1 SLIPQTQV
9 PEGGAKVTGPAPQHP
24 LPPRTRGNSVA
35 VASYPVFAAT
45 WGKGKAE
52 RTNRGAAVA
61 SSPPFLSRFPLPPPS
76 GGKLFC
82 LGSIHAR
89 RRGQCA
95 CPAGLSGYRLR
106 GAALRSSWLICMS
119 PPRAAAAAVVVVVVP
134 APRAVASGNMAARR
148 IAQETFDAVL
158 QDKANRYHLDPSGEA
173 VGEALQFKAQ
183 DMYDDIHSDSRYSV
197 GGSIA
202 HPRDTGREGLRGDI
216 FPGPS
221 FRSNNPS
228 LSDDN
233 YFRKECGRYLE
244 FSHPDSRDQVFGH
257 RKLGHFR
264 SQDWKFALRGS
275 WEQDFGHPV
284 SQESSW
290 SQEYN
295 FGPSALLG
303 AVGSSRLI
311 EKECLE
317 KESRDYDVDR
327 PGEADSVLR
336 GSGQVQGRGRGLNIA
351 DQESALLGKGETQGP
366 LTSKAGVA
374 KLVALRSVSMK
385 KVPTVN
391 RITPKTQ
398 GTNQTQKTT
407 SSPDVTLGTSPGT
420 EDIQFPTQIP
430 LGLNLKDIRLPR
442 RKMSFDLDKSDV
454 FSRFGIEIIKW
465 AGFHAIKD
473 DVKFSQL
480 FQTLFELETETCAK
494 MLASFKCSLKPEHRD
509 FCFFTIKFLKHSALK
524 TPRVDNEF
532 LNMLLDKGA
541 VKTKNCFFE
550 IIKPF
555 DKYIMRLQDRL
566 LKSVTPLLMA
576 CNAYELSVK
585 MKTLSNPLD
594 LAVALETTNSLCR
607 KSLALLGQTFSLAS
621 SFRQEKI
628 LEAVGLQDIAPSPAA
643 FPNFEDS
650 TLFGRE
656 YIDHLKAWLVSSGCP
671 LQVKKAEAEPTQDEK
686 TVPPTK
692 PETQAKAR
700 RTPGDAIPQ
709 RADHKVADTIDQ
721 LITRVVGGSLSP
733 KERALLKED
742 PAYWFLSDDSSLEYK
757 YYKLKLAEVQRMS
770 QTLPGADQKPTSAEC
785 AVRAMLYARAIQSL
799 KKRLLPGRRRGL
811 LCAHGLRGWKA
822 RRATAGTQAL
832 LSSGT
837 RLKHHGRQAPGS
849 SQGKLPQPDGNA
861 AAKDCP
867 PGPAGPSGDP
877 SPEASG
883 PSPKAADVDVTEGP
897 QTSPCPSADVDLKTM
912 ETAEKLAKFVA
923 QVGPEIEQ
931 FSIENST
938 DNPDLWFLHDQ
949 NSSAFKFYRK
959 KVYELCPSICFT
971 SPPLNLHAGEGA
983 DSQESPLEPMVG
995 GGEFEDEPPQH
1006 EVEPESPDMVP
1017 GDADGED
1024 EDEDEEEEEAPTPGG
1039 ASRRAG
1045 GAATSQGSAA
1055 SPPDDGI
1062 LSEAVDDGQAGA
1074 PAPSQASSGACF
1086 PRKRVS
1092 SKSLK
1097 LPRGCVSS
1105 RSPKKPKDFD
1115 FAQQKLTDKN
1125 LGFQML
1131 QKMGWKEGH
1140 GLGSCGEGIREPVSV
1155 GTASAGEGLGADGQE
1170 HKEDTFDVFRQR
1182 MMQMYRHK
1190 RANK

>member
-1 SLIPQTQV
+1 M
-9 PEGGAKVTGPAPQHP
+9 
-24 LPPRTRGNSVA
+24 
-35 VASYPVFAAT
+35 AT
-45 WGKGKAE
+45 
-52 RTNRGAAVA
+52 
-61 SSPPFLSRFPLPPPS
+61 
-76 GGKLFC
+76 
-82 LGSIHAR
+82 
-89 RRGQCA
+89 
-95 CPAGLSGYRLR
+95 
-106 GAALRSSWLICMS
+106 
-119 PPRAAAAAVVVVVVP
+119 
-134 APRAVASGNMAARR
+134 RR

-158 QDKANRYHLDPSGEA
+158 QEKAKRYHMDPSGEA

-183 DMYDDIHSDSRYSV
+183 DLLRTVPRARADMFDDIHSDSRYTL

-202 HPRDTGREGLRGDI
+202 HPRDTGREGLRSDV

-221 FRSNNPS
+221 FRSSNPS
-228 LSDDN
+228 VSEDS
-233 YFRKECGRYLE
+233 YFRKECGRDLE
-244 FSHPDSRDQVFGH
+244 FSHTDSRDQVFGH

-275 WEQDFGHPV
+275 WEQDFGHSV

-290 SQEYN
+290 SQEYS

-303 AVGSSRLI
+303 DFGSSRLI

-317 KESRDYDVDR
+317 KESRDYDVDH

-336 GSGQVQGRGRGLNIA
+336 GSSQVQGRGRGLNIV
-351 DQESALLGKGETQGP
+351 DQEGALLGKGETQGL
-366 LTSKAGVA
+366 LTPKAGVG
-374 KLVALRSVSMK
+374 KLVTLRSVSTK
-385 KVPTVN
+385 KVPTVS

-398 GTNQTQKTT
+398 GTNQIQKTT
-407 SSPDVTLGTSPGT
+407 PSSDVTLGTNPGT
-420 EDIQFPTQIP
+420 EDVQFPTQKIP

-442 RKMSFDLDKSDV
+442 RKMSFDLIDKSDV

-465 AGFHAIKD
+465 AGFHTIKD

-671 LQVKKAEAEPTQDEK
+671 LQVKKAEPEPARDEEK
-686 TVPPTK
+686 TVPPAK
-692 PETQAKAR
+692 PEIQAKA
-700 RTPGDAIPQ
+700 PSGLSDEVPQ
-709 RADHKVADTIDQ
+709 RADHKVVDIIDQ
-721 LITRVVGGSLSP
+721 LVSRVVGGSLSP

-757 YYKLKLAEVQRMS
+757 YYKLKLAEMQRMS
-770 QTLPGADQKPTSAEC
+770 QTMPGADQKPMAAEC
-785 AVRAMLYARAIQSL
+785 AVRAMLYARAVRSL

-811 LCAHGLRGWKA
+811 LRAQGLRGWKA
-822 RRATAGTQAL
+822 
-832 LSSGT
+832 
-837 RLKHHGRQAPGS
+837 PGS
-849 SQGKLPQPDGNA
+849 LQGKLPQPDGNA
-861 AAKDCP
+861 AAKDCLP
-867 PGPAGPSGDP
+867 DPAGPSPQDP

-883 PSPKAADVDVTEGP
+883 PSPKPAGVDVPEAP
-897 QTSPCPSADVDLKTM
+897 QSSSPCPSSDVDTKTM

-959 KVYELCPSICFT
+959 KVFELCPSICFT
-971 SPPLNLHAGEGA
+971 SSPLNLRASESA
-983 DSQESPLEPMVG
+983 DSQESPLEPMEG
-995 GGEFEDEPPQH
+995 EGEFEDEPPQH
-1006 EVEPESPDMVP
+1006 EAELESPEVIP
-1017 GDADGED
+1017 EED
-1024 EDEDEEEEEAPTPGG
+1024 EEDEEEEEDEEGDEEAPTPGG
-1039 ASRRAG
+1039 ASRLAG
-1045 GAATSQGSAA
+1045 ESTKSEGSEGS
-1055 SPPDDGI
+1055 SPADGL
-1062 LSEAVDDGQAGA
+1062 LSEVAEDGSVGT
-1074 PAPSQASSGACF
+1074 PALSQASSGACF

-1097 LPRGCVSS
+1097 VGMIPAPKRLCLIEEPKVHEPVRIAYDRPRGRPVSKK
-1105 RSPKKPKDFD
+1105 KKPKDLD

-1140 GLGSCGEGIREPVSV
+1140 GLGSCGKGIREPVSV
-1155 GTASAGEGLGADGQE
+1155 GTASEGEGLGADRQE

>member
-1 SLIPQTQV
+1 
-9 PEGGAKVTGPAPQHP
+9 
-24 LPPRTRGNSVA
+24 
-35 VASYPVFAAT
+35 
-45 WGKGKAE
+45 
-52 RTNRGAAVA
+52 
-61 SSPPFLSRFPLPPPS
+61 
-76 GGKLFC
+76 
-82 LGSIHAR
+82 
-89 RRGQCA
+89 
-95 CPAGLSGYRLR
+95 
-106 GAALRSSWLICMS
+106 
-119 PPRAAAAAVVVVVVP
+119 
-134 APRAVASGNMAARR
+134 MAARR

-158 QDKANRYHLDPSGEA
+158 QEKAKRYHMDPSGEA
-173 VGEALQFKAQ
+173 VGKPLQFKAQ
-183 DMYDDIHSDSRYSV
+183 DLIRTLPRVRADMYDDIHSDSIYTV
-197 GGSIA
+197 GGSVA
-202 HPRDTGREGLRGDI
+202 HSRDAGREGLRGDV
-216 FPGPS
+216 FPGPP
-221 FRSNNPS
+221 FRSGNPS
-228 LSDDN
+228 VSEDN
-233 YFRKECGRYLE
+233 YFRKECGRDLE
-244 FSHPDSRDQVFGH
+244 FSHPDSRDQIFGH
-257 RKLGHFR
+257 RKLGHFH
-264 SQDWKFALRGS
+264 SPDWKFTLRGS
-275 WEQDFGHPV
+275 WEQDFGHPI

-303 AVGSSRLI
+303 DFASSRLI

-317 KESRDYDVDR
+317 KESRGYDVDH
-327 PGEADSVLR
+327 PGEADSLLSR
-336 GSGQVQGRGRGLNIA
+336 GSSQVQGRGQGLNIV
-351 DQESALLGKGETQGP
+351 DQEGVLLGKGDSQGL
-366 LTSKAGVA
+366 LTPKAGA
-374 KLVALRSVSMK
+374 GKLVTLRNVSTK
-385 KVPTVN
+385 KIPAIN
-391 RITPKTQ
+391 RVTPKTQ
-398 GTNQTQKTT
+398 GTNQIQKATP
-407 SSPDVTLGTSPGT
+407 SSDMALGTNPGM
-420 EDIQFPTQIP
+420 EDIQFPTQKIP

-442 RKMSFDLDKSDV
+442 RKMSFDLVDKSDV

-465 AGFHAIKD
+465 AGFHTIKD

-594 LAVALETTNSLCR
+594 LAIALETTNSLCR

-671 LQVKKAEAEPTQDEK
+671 LQVKKAEPEPSRDEK
-686 TVPPTK
+686 IVPATK
-692 PETQAKAR
+692 PEIQTKALS
-700 RTPGDAIPQ
+700 GLSDAVPQ
-709 RADHKVADTIDQ
+709 RADHKVVDTIDQ
-721 LITRVVGGSLSP
+721 LVTRVVEGSLSP
-733 KERALLKED
+733 KERSLLKED

-757 YYKLKLAEVQRMS
+757 YYKLKLAEAQQIS
-770 QTLPGADQKPTSAEC
+770 QTSPGMGQKPMAADC
-785 AVRAMLYARAIQSL
+785 AVRAMLYARAVQSL
-799 KKRLLPGRRRGL
+799 KKRLLPGRRKGL
-811 LCAHGLRGWKA
+811 HRAQGLQGWKMK
-822 RRATAGTQAL
+822 RASTGTRTL

-837 RLKHHGRQAPGS
+837 RLKHHTRQAPGS
-849 SQGKLPQPDGNA
+849 LQGKPSQPDGND
-861 AAKDCP
+861 AAKDCLSDPTGP
-867 PGPAGPSGDP
+867 PPQDLSSEAAGV
-877 SPEASG
+877 
-883 PSPKAADVDVTEGP
+883 SPKPAEVDLSEAP
-897 QTSPCPSADVDLKTM
+897 QSSSPCLSADVDIRTM

-959 KVYELCPSICFT
+959 KVFELCPSICFT
-971 SPPLNLHAGEGA
+971 SSPLNIDTGE
-983 DSQESPLEPMVG
+983 STLEPMEREN
-995 GGEFEDEPPQH
+995 EFADEPPQQ
-1006 EVEPESPDMVP
+1006 EVELEGLEAMPEEEED
-1017 GDADGED
+1017 DEDD
-1024 EDEDEEEEEAPTPGG
+1024 EDEDEEEGEEASISGRSSGAAGG
-1039 ASRRAG
+1039 ASRSMVSEGSSPTDGLPSEVAKDDPAG
-1045 GAATSQGSAA
+1045 T
-1055 SPPDDGI
+1055 PI
-1062 LSEAVDDGQAGA
+1062 LSQ
-1074 PAPSQASSGACF
+1074 SSSGACF

-1097 LPRGCVSS
+1097 VGMIPAPKRLCLIQEPKVHEPVRIAYDRPRGRPMSKK
-1105 RSPKKPKDFD
+1105 KKPKDFD

-1140 GLGSCGEGIREPVSV
+1140 GLGSSGKGIREPVGM
-1155 GTASAGEGLGADGQE
+1155 GTASEGEGLGADGQE

>member
-1 SLIPQTQV
+1 
-9 PEGGAKVTGPAPQHP
+9 
-24 LPPRTRGNSVA
+24 
-35 VASYPVFAAT
+35 
-45 WGKGKAE
+45 
-52 RTNRGAAVA
+52 
-61 SSPPFLSRFPLPPPS
+61 
-76 GGKLFC
+76 
-82 LGSIHAR
+82 
-89 RRGQCA
+89 
-95 CPAGLSGYRLR
+95 
-106 GAALRSSWLICMS
+106 MS
-119 PPRAAAAAVVVVVVP
+119 PPRAVAAAGQ
-134 APRAVASGNMAARR
+134 RNMAARR

-158 QDKANRYHLDPSGEA
+158 QEKANRYHMDPSGEA

-183 DMYDDIHSDSRYSV
+183 DLLRTVPRARADMYDDIHSNSRYTL
-197 GGSIA
+197 GGSVV
-202 HPRDTGREGLRGDI
+202 HPQDTGREGLRGDI

-221 FRSNNPS
+221 FRSSNPS
-228 LSDDN
+228 VSDDS
-233 YFRKECGRYLE
+233 YFRKECGRDLE

-275 WEQDFGHPV
+275 WEQDFGHSV

-290 SQEYN
+290 SQEYS

-303 AVGSSRLI
+303 DFGSSRLI

-327 PGEADSVLR
+327 PGEADTVLR
-336 GSGQVQGRGRGLNIA
+336 GSSQVQGRGRGLNIV
-351 DQESALLGKGETQGP
+351 DQEGALLGKGETQGL
-366 LTSKAGVA
+366 LTPKGGVG
-374 KLVALRSVSMK
+374 KLVMLRNVSTK
-385 KVPTVN
+385 QVPTVSC
-391 RITPKTQ
+391 ITPKTQ
-398 GTNQTQKTT
+398 GTDQIQKTIP
-407 SSPDVTLGTSPGT
+407 SPDLTLGTNPGT
-420 EDIQFPTQIP
+420 EDVQFPTQKIP

-442 RKMSFDLDKSDV
+442 RKMSFDLIDKSDV

-465 AGFHAIKD
+465 AGFHTIKD

-494 MLASFKCSLKPEHRD
+494 TLASFKCSLKPEHRD

-594 LAVALETTNSLCR
+594 LAIALETTNSLCR

-671 LQVKKAEAEPTQDEK
+671 LQVKKAEPEPTRDQEK

-692 PETQAKAR
+692 PEIQAKALSGLR
-700 RTPGDAIPQ
+700 DEVPQ
-709 RADHKVADTIDQ
+709 RADHKVVDTIDQ
-721 LITRVVGGSLSP
+721 LVTRVVGGSLSP

-757 YYKLKLAEVQRMS
+757 YYKLKLAEMQRMS
-770 QTLPGADQKPTSAEC
+770 QNLPGADQKPMAAEC
-785 AVRAMLYARAIQSL
+785 AVRAMLYSRAVRSL

-811 LCAHGLRGWKA
+811 LRAQGLRGCKV
-822 RRATAGTQAL
+822 RRATTGTQTL

-849 SQGKLPQPDGNA
+849 LQGKPPQPDGND

-867 PGPAGPSGDP
+867 PDPAGPSPRDP

-883 PSPKAADVDVTEGP
+883 PSPKPAGVDVSEAP
-897 QTSPCPSADVDLKTM
+897 QTSSPCLSTDVDTKTM
-912 ETAEKLAKFVA
+912 ETAEKLARFVA

-931 FSIENST
+931 FSIENSI

-959 KVYELCPSICFT
+959 KVFELCPSICFT
-971 SPPLNLHAGEGA
+971 SSPLNLPASKSA
-983 DSQESPLEPMVG
+983 DSQESPLEPMEG
-995 GGEFEDEPPQH
+995 EGEFEDEPSQRKA
-1006 EVEPESPDMVP
+1006 ELESPEVMP
-1017 GDADGED
+1017 E
-1024 EDEDEEEEEAPTPGG
+1024 EDEDEEEDEEDEEGSEEAPTPGG
-1039 ASRRAG
+1039 ASRPAG
-1045 GAATSQGSAA
+1045 GSTKSEGSEG
-1055 SPPDDGI
+1055 SPPADGL
-1062 LSEAVDDGQAGA
+1062 LSGVAEDGPAGA
-1074 PAPSQASSGACF
+1074 PALSQSSSGACF

-1097 LPRGCVSS
+1097 VGMIPAPKRLCLIQEPKVHEPVRIAYDRPRGRPVTKK
-1105 RSPKKPKDFD
+1105 KKPQDFD

-1140 GLGSCGEGIREPVSV
+1140 GLGSCGKGIREPVSV
-1155 GTASAGEGLGADGQE
+1155 GTASEGEGLGADGQE

>member
-1 SLIPQTQV
+1 
-9 PEGGAKVTGPAPQHP
+9 
-24 LPPRTRGNSVA
+24 
-35 VASYPVFAAT
+35 
-45 WGKGKAE
+45 
-52 RTNRGAAVA
+52 
-61 SSPPFLSRFPLPPPS
+61 
-76 GGKLFC
+76 
-82 LGSIHAR
+82 
-89 RRGQCA
+89 
-95 CPAGLSGYRLR
+95 
-106 GAALRSSWLICMS
+106 
-119 PPRAAAAAVVVVVVP
+119 
-134 APRAVASGNMAARR
+134 MAARR
-148 IAQETFDAVL
+148 ITQETLDAVL
-158 QDKANRYHLDPSGEA
+158 QEKANRYHMDPSGEG

-183 DMYDDIHSDSRYSV
+183 DLLRTVPRTRADVCDDIHSDSRYSLS
-197 GGSIA
+197 GSIT
-202 HPRDTGREGLRGDI
+202 HSRDTGREGLRGEV

-221 FRSNNPS
+221 FRSSNPS
-228 LSDDN
+228 ISEDN
-233 YFRKECGRYLE
+233 YFRKECGRDLE

-290 SQEYN
+290 SQEYS
-295 FGPSALLG
+295 FGPSTLLG
-303 AVGSSRLI
+303 GFASSRLI

-317 KESRDYDVDR
+317 KESRDYDIDH
-327 PGEADSVLR
+327 PGEADSLLR
-336 GSGQVQGRGRGLNIA
+336 GSGRGLKIV
-351 DQESALLGKGETQGP
+351 DQEGALLGKGDTQGLLMP
-366 LTSKAGVA
+366 KVGAGKRVT
-374 KLVALRSVSMK
+374 LRSVSTK
-385 KVPTVN
+385 KVPTIN
-391 RITPKTQ
+391 RVTPKTQ
-398 GTNQTQKTT
+398 GTNQIQKTT
-407 SSPDVTLGTSPGT
+407 PSPDVTLGTNPGT
-420 EDIQFPTQIP
+420 EDIQFPTQKIP
-430 LGLNLKDIRLPR
+430 LGLNLKDVRLSR
-442 RKMSFDLDKSDV
+442 RKMSFDPIDKSDV

-465 AGFHAIKD
+465 AGFHTIKD

-671 LQVKKAEAEPTQDEK
+671 LQVKKAEPEPLHEEEK
-686 TVPPTK
+686 MVPSLK
-692 PETQAKAR
+692 PKIQPKASSVLS
-700 RTPGDAIPQ
+700 DAVPQ
-709 RADHKVADTIDQ
+709 RADHKVVDTIDQ
-721 LITRVVGGSLSP
+721 LVSRVVGGSLSP

-770 QTLPGADQKPTSAEC
+770 QTLPGVDQKPVVAEC
-785 AVRAMLYARAIQSL
+785 AVRAMLYARAVRSL

-811 LCAHGLRGWKA
+811 RFQGFRGWKG
-822 RRATAGTQAL
+822 RRATTGTQTL

-837 RLKHHGRQAPGS
+837 RLRHHSRQASGSLPGKPPKPDRS
-849 SQGKLPQPDGNA
+849 GIAKNCLPD
-861 AAKDCP
+861 
-867 PGPAGPSGDP
+867 PAGPSPQDP
-877 SPEASG
+877 SSESSA
-883 PSPKAADVDVTEGP
+883 PSPKPVGVDTSEAP
-897 QTSPCPSADVDLKTM
+897 QTSSPCPSADVDKKTM

-959 KVYELCPSICFT
+959 KVFELCPSICFT
-971 SPPLNLHAGEGA
+971 SSSLSLHTGEHTERQESALDPGEEEGESEDEHPHQETELESPELMPEEEEDEEEEGEG
-983 DSQESPLEPMVG
+983 EE
-995 GGEFEDEPPQH
+995 EEE
-1006 EVEPESPDMVP
+1006 
-1017 GDADGED
+1017 
-1024 EDEDEEEEEAPTPGG
+1024 EDEDEEGGEEAPAPGRASRLGG
-1039 ASRRAG
+1039 ATKSD
-1045 GAATSQGSAA
+1045 GSLPA
-1055 SPPDDGI
+1055 DGFP
-1062 LSEAVDDGQAGA
+1062 SEMTEDGPAGA
-1074 PAPSQASSGACF
+1074 PALSQTASGACF

-1097 LPRGCVSS
+1097 VGMIPAPKRLCLIQEPKVHEPVRIAYDRPRGRPVSKK
-1105 RSPKKPKDFD
+1105 KKPKDFD

-1140 GLGSCGEGIREPVSV
+1140 GLGSCGKGIREPVSV
-1155 GTASAGEGLGADGQE
+1155 GTASEGEGLGADGQE

>member
-1 SLIPQTQV
+1 
-9 PEGGAKVTGPAPQHP
+9 
-24 LPPRTRGNSVA
+24 
-35 VASYPVFAAT
+35 
-45 WGKGKAE
+45 
-52 RTNRGAAVA
+52 
-61 SSPPFLSRFPLPPPS
+61 
-76 GGKLFC
+76 
-82 LGSIHAR
+82 
-89 RRGQCA
+89 
-95 CPAGLSGYRLR
+95 
-106 GAALRSSWLICMS
+106 
-119 PPRAAAAAVVVVVVP
+119 
-134 APRAVASGNMAARR
+134 MAARR
-148 IAQETFDAVL
+148 IAQETFDVIL
-158 QDKANRYHLDPSGEA
+158 QEKANRYHMDPSGEA
-173 VGEALQFKAQ
+173 VGKPLQFKAQ
-183 DMYDDIHSDSRYSV
+183 DLIRTLPRVRADMYDDIHGDNIYTV
-197 GGSIA
+197 GGSVA
-202 HPRDTGREGLRGDI
+202 HSRDAGREGLRGDV
-216 FPGPS
+216 FPGPP
-221 FRSNNPS
+221 FRSGNPS
-228 LSDDN
+228 VSEDN
-233 YFRKECGRYLE
+233 YFRKECGRDLE
-244 FSHPDSRDQVFGH
+244 FSHPDSRDQIFGH

-264 SQDWKFALRGS
+264 SPDWKFTLRGS
-275 WEQDFGHPV
+275 WEQDFGHPI

-295 FGPSALLG
+295 FGPSALVG
-303 AVGSSRLI
+303 DFGSSRLI

-317 KESRDYDVDR
+317 KESRSYDMDH

-336 GSGQVQGRGRGLNIA
+336 GSSQAQGRGQGLNIV
-351 DQESALLGKGETQGP
+351 DQEGLLLGKGDSQGL
-366 LTSKAGVA
+366 LTPKGGAG
-374 KLVALRSVSMK
+374 KLVTLRNVSTK
-385 KVPTVN
+385 KVPAIN
-391 RITPKTQ
+391 RITSKTQ
-398 GTNQTQKTT
+398 GSNQIQKATP
-407 SSPDVTLGTSPGT
+407 SSDVALGTNPGM
-420 EDIQFPTQIP
+420 EDIQFPTQKIP
-430 LGLNLKDIRLPR
+430 LGLSLKDIRLPR
-442 RKMSFDLDKSDV
+442 RKMSFDLIDKSDV

-465 AGFHAIKD
+465 AGFHTIKD

-594 LAVALETTNSLCR
+594 LAIALETTNSLCR

-628 LEAVGLQDIAPSPAA
+628 LEAVGLQDVAPSPAA

-671 LQVKKAEAEPTQDEK
+671 LQVKKAEPEPSRDEK

-692 PETQAKAR
+692 PEIQTKALSGLSDDKESSE
-700 RTPGDAIPQ
+700 TVPQ
-709 RADHKVADTIDQ
+709 RADHKLVDTIDQ
-721 LITRVVGGSLSP
+721 LVTRVVEGSLSP

-757 YYKLKLAEVQRMS
+757 YYKLKLAEAQQIS
-770 QTLPGADQKPTSAEC
+770 QTSPGVGQKPVAAEC
-785 AVRAMLYARAIQSL
+785 AVRAMLYARAVQSL
-799 KKRLLPGRRRGL
+799 KKRLLPGRRRSLHRAQG
-811 LCAHGLRGWKA
+811 RQGWKM
-822 RRATAGTQAL
+822 RRATTGTQTL

-837 RLKHHGRQAPGS
+837 RLKYHTRQAPGS
-849 SQGKLPQPDGNA
+849 LQGKPPQPDGND
-861 AAKDCP
+861 AAKDCLSDPTGP
-867 PGPAGPSGDP
+867 PPQDLS
-877 SPEASG
+877 SEASG
-883 PSPKAADVDVTEGP
+883 LSPKPAEVDLSEAP
-897 QTSPCPSADVDLKTM
+897 QSSSPYLSADVDIKTM

-959 KVYELCPSICFT
+959 KVFELCPSICFT
-971 SPPLNLHAGEGA
+971 SSPLNIDTVH
-983 DSQESPLEPMVG
+983 EPVRIAY
-995 GGEFEDEPPQH
+995 D
-1006 EVEPESPDMVP
+1006 
-1017 GDADGED
+1017 
-1024 EDEDEEEEEAPTPGG
+1024 
-1039 ASRRAG
+1039 R
-1045 GAATSQGSAA
+1045 
-1055 SPPDDGI
+1055 
-1062 LSEAVDDGQAGA
+1062 
-1074 PAPSQASSGACF
+1074 
-1086 PRKRVS
+1086 
-1092 SKSLK
+1092 
-1097 LPRGCVSS
+1097 PRGRPMSKK
-1105 RSPKKPKDFD
+1105 KKPKDFD

-1140 GLGSCGEGIREPVSV
+1140 GLGSCGKGIREPVGM
-1155 GTASAGEGLGADGQE
+1155 GTASEGEGLGADGQE

>member
-1 SLIPQTQV
+1 
-9 PEGGAKVTGPAPQHP
+9 
-24 LPPRTRGNSVA
+24 
-35 VASYPVFAAT
+35 
-45 WGKGKAE
+45 
-52 RTNRGAAVA
+52 
-61 SSPPFLSRFPLPPPS
+61 
-76 GGKLFC
+76 
-82 LGSIHAR
+82 
-89 RRGQCA
+89 
-95 CPAGLSGYRLR
+95 
-106 GAALRSSWLICMS
+106 
-119 PPRAAAAAVVVVVVP
+119 
-134 APRAVASGNMAARR
+134 MAARR
-148 IAQETFDAVL
+148 IAQESFDAVL
-158 QDKANRYHLDPSGEA
+158 QEKANRYHVDPSGEA
-173 VGEALQFKAQ
+173 AGEALQFKAQ
-183 DMYDDIHSDSRYSV
+183 DLLRTVPRIRAEMYDDIHSDSRYTLGGSV
-197 GGSIA
+197 GHS
-202 HPRDTGREGLRGDI
+202 RDAGREALRGDV

-221 FRSNNPS
+221 FRSSNPS
-228 LSDDN
+228 VSEDN
-233 YFRKECGRYLE
+233 YFRKECGRDLE

-264 SQDWKFALRGS
+264 SPDWKFTLRGS

-284 SQESSW
+284 SQELSW

-303 AVGSSRLI
+303 DFGSSRLI

-317 KESRDYDVDR
+317 KESRDYDVNR

-336 GSGQVQGRGRGLNIA
+336 GSSQVQGRGRGLNIV
-351 DQESALLGKGETQGP
+351 DQEGALLGKGETPGL
-366 LTSKAGVA
+366 LTPKGEVG
-374 KLVALRSVSMK
+374 KLVTLRSVSTK
-385 KVPTVN
+385 KVPTIN

-398 GTNQTQKTT
+398 GTNQIQKTT
-407 SSPDVTLGTSPGT
+407 PSSDVTLGTNPGM
-420 EDIQFPTQIP
+420 EEIQFPTHKIP

-442 RKMSFDLDKSDV
+442 RKMSFDIIDKSDV

-465 AGFHAIKD
+465 AGFHTIKD

-594 LAVALETTNSLCR
+594 LALALETTNSLCR

-671 LQVKKAEAEPTQDEK
+671 LQVKKAEPEPTQDEEK
-686 TVPPTK
+686 MVPPTK
-692 PETQAKAR
+692 PEIQAKASS
-700 RTPGDAIPQ
+700 GLSDAIPQ
-709 RADHKVADTIDQ
+709 RADHKVVDTIDQ
-721 LITRVVGGSLSP
+721 LVTRVVEGSLSP

-770 QTLPGADQKPTSAEC
+770 RTSPGADQKPVAAEC
-785 AVRAMLYARAIQSL
+785 AVRAMLYAQAVRSL

-811 LCAHGLRGWKA
+811 LRAQGLQVWKV
-822 RRATAGTQAL
+822 RRATTGTQTL

-837 RLKHHGRQAPGS
+837 RLKHHSRQAPGS
-849 SQGKLPQPDGNA
+849 LQGKLPQPDGND
-861 AAKDCP
+861 AAKDWP
-867 PGPAGPSGDP
+867 PDPARPSSQDL
-877 SPEASG
+877 SPESTG
-883 PSPKAADVDVTEGP
+883 PSPKPAGVDKSEAP
-897 QTSPCPSADVDLKTM
+897 QSSSPCLSAEVDTKTM

-931 FSIENST
+931 FSIENSA

-949 NSSAFKFYRK
+949 NSAAFKFYRK
-959 KVYELCPSICFT
+959 KVFELCPSICFT
-971 SPPLNLHAGEGA
+971 SSPLNLHAGESA
-983 DSQESPLEPMVG
+983 LEPVEG
-995 GGEFEDEPPQH
+995 EGEFEDEAPQQEAELESL
-1006 EVEPESPDMVP
+1006 EVMPEE
-1017 GDADGED
+1017 ED
-1024 EDEDEEEEEAPTPGG
+1024 DDEDEEDEDEEGGEEASASGG
-1039 ASRRAG
+1039 PSRRAG
-1045 GAATSQGSAA
+1045 GAAKSEGSED
-1055 SPPDDGI
+1055 SPPADG
-1062 LSEAVDDGQAGA
+1062 LPSEAAEDG
-1074 PAPSQASSGACF
+1074 PADTPALSQASLGACF

-1097 LPRGCVSS
+1097 VGMIPAPKRLCLIQEPKVHEPVRIAYDRPRGRPISKK
-1105 RSPKKPKDFD
+1105 KKPKDFD

-1140 GLGSCGEGIREPVSV
+1140 GLGSCGKGIREPVGM
-1155 GTASAGEGLGADGQE
+1155 GTASEGEGLGADGQE

>member
-1 SLIPQTQV
+1 MASQARPSRCGGGRV
-9 PEGGAKVTGPAPQHP
+9 PAGLAWVTGCGLRGPAPP
-24 LPPRTRGNSVA
+24 FSLPQRRGDGGPRLERLIGSV
-35 VASYPVFAAT
+35 VHS
-45 WGKGKAE
+45 
-52 RTNRGAAVA
+52 
-61 SSPPFLSRFPLPPPS
+61 FLPNS
-76 GGKLFC
+76 GGP
-82 LGSIHAR
+82 AR
-89 RRGQCA
+89 QN
-95 CPAGLSGYRLR
+95 
-106 GAALRSSWLICMS
+106 
-119 PPRAAAAAVVVVVVP
+119 
-134 APRAVASGNMAARR
+134 NMAARR
-148 IAQETFDAVL
+148 ITQETFDAVL
-158 QDKANRYHLDPSGEA
+158 QEKAKRYHVDTSGEA
-173 VGEALQFKAQ
+173 VSDTLQFKAQ
-183 DMYDDIHSDSRYSV
+183 DLLRAVPRSRAEMYDDVHSDGRYSLS
-197 GGSIA
+197 GSVA
-202 HPRDTGREGLRGDI
+202 HSRDAGREGLRSDV

-221 FRSNNPS
+221 FRSSNPS
-228 LSDDN
+228 ISDDS
-233 YFRKECGRYLE
+233 YFRKECGRDLE
-244 FSHPDSRDQVFGH
+244 FSHSDSREQVIGH

-264 SQDWKFALRGS
+264 SQDWKFTLRGS
-275 WEQDFGHPV
+275 WEQDFGQPI

-295 FGPSALLG
+295 FGPSAVLG
-303 AVGSSRLI
+303 DFGSSRLM

-317 KESRDYDVDR
+317 KESRDYDVDH

-336 GSGQVQGRGRGLNIA
+336 GSSQVQARGRALNIV
-351 DQESALLGKGETQGP
+351 DQEGSLLGKGETQGL
-366 LTSKAGVA
+366 LTAKGGVG
-374 KLVALRSVSMK
+374 KLVTLRNVSTK
-385 KVPTVN
+385 KIPTMN

-398 GTNQTQKTT
+398 GTNQIQKTT
-407 SSPDVTLGTSPGT
+407 PSPDVTLVTNPGT
-420 EDIQFPTQIP
+420 EDIQFPIQKIP
-430 LGLNLKDIRLPR
+430 LGLDLKNLRLPR
-442 RKMSFDLDKSDV
+442 RKMSFDIIDKSDV

-465 AGFHAIKD
+465 AGFHTIKD
-473 DVKFSQL
+473 DIKFSQL

-585 MKTLSNPLD
+585 MKTLTNPLD
-594 LAVALETTNSLCR
+594 LALALETTNSLCR

-671 LQVKKAEAEPTQDEK
+671 LQVKKAEPEPAREEEK
-686 TVPPTK
+686 MIPSIK
-692 PETQAKAR
+692 PEIQAKA
-700 RTPGDAIPQ
+700 PSSLSDAVPQ
-709 RADHKVADTIDQ
+709 RADHKVVGTIDQ
-721 LITRVVGGSLSP
+721 LVKRVIEGSLSP
-733 KERALLKED
+733 KERTLLKED
-742 PAYWFLSDDSSLEYK
+742 PAYWFLSDENSLEYK
-757 YYKLKLAEVQRMS
+757 YYKLKLAEMQRMS
-770 QTLPGADQKPTSAEC
+770 HNLRGADQKPTSAEC
-785 AVRAMLYARAIQSL
+785 AVRAMLYARAVRNL
-799 KKRLLPGRRRGL
+799 KKKLLPWQRRGL
-811 LCAHGLRGWKA
+811 LHAQGLRGWKA
-822 RRATAGTQAL
+822 RRATTGTQTL

-837 RLKHHGRQAPGS
+837 RLKHHGRQAPGL
-849 SQGKLPQPDGNA
+849 SQAKPSLRDRND

-867 PGPAGPSGDP
+867 PDPARP
-877 SPEASG
+877 SPQDSSAEASG
-883 PSPKAADVDVTEGP
+883 PSPKLAGVDISAAP
-897 QTSPCPSADVDLKTM
+897 QTSSPCPSTDIDMKTL
-912 ETAEKLAKFVA
+912 ETAEKLARFVA

-959 KVYELCPSICFT
+959 KVFELCPSICFT
-971 SPPLNLHAGEGA
+971 SSPHNLHTGGP
-983 DSQESPLEPMVG
+983 DTTGSQESPMDLMEG
-995 GGEFEDEPPQH
+995 EGEFEGEPPPRGAELESL
-1006 EVEPESPDMVP
+1006 EVMP
-1017 GDADGED
+1017 
-1024 EDEDEEEEEAPTPGG
+1024 EEEEEDDDEDGGEEAPASGGTGKSGGSTP
-1039 ASRRAG
+1039 A
-1045 GAATSQGSAA
+1045 
-1055 SPPDDGI
+1055 DG
-1062 LSEAVDDGQAGA
+1062 LPSEAAEEDLAGA
-1074 PAPSQASSGACF
+1074 PALSQASAGTCF
-1086 PRKRVS
+1086 PRKRIS

-1097 LPRGCVSS
+1097 VGMIPAPKRVCLIQEPKVHEPVRIAYDRPRGRPMSKK
-1105 RSPKKPKDFD
+1105 KKPKDLD

-1140 GLGSCGEGIREPVSV
+1140 GLGSLGKGIREPVSV
-1155 GTASAGEGLGADGQE
+1155 GTPSEGEGLGADGQE

>member
-1 SLIPQTQV
+1 
-9 PEGGAKVTGPAPQHP
+9 
-24 LPPRTRGNSVA
+24 
-35 VASYPVFAAT
+35 
-45 WGKGKAE
+45 
-52 RTNRGAAVA
+52 
-61 SSPPFLSRFPLPPPS
+61 
-76 GGKLFC
+76 
-82 LGSIHAR
+82 
-89 RRGQCA
+89 
-95 CPAGLSGYRLR
+95 
-106 GAALRSSWLICMS
+106 MS
-119 PPRAAAAAVVVVVVP
+119 PPRTVAAAGQ
-134 APRAVASGNMAARR
+134 RNMAARR
-148 IAQETFDAVL
+148 ITQETFDAVL
-158 QDKANRYHLDPSGEA
+158 QEKANRYHMDPSGEA

-183 DMYDDIHSDSRYSV
+183 ELLRTVPRARADMYDDIHSDSRYTL
-197 GGSIA
+197 GGSVA
-202 HPRDTGREGLRGDI
+202 HPRDTGREGLRGDV

-221 FRSNNPS
+221 FRSSNS
-228 LSDDN
+228 SVSDDS
-233 YFRKECGRYLE
+233 YFRKECGRELE

-275 WEQDFGHPV
+275 WEQDFGHAV

-290 SQEYN
+290 SQEYS

-303 AVGSSRLI
+303 DFGSSRLI

-336 GSGQVQGRGRGLNIA
+336 AGGQVQGRGRGLNIV
-351 DQESALLGKGETQGP
+351 DQEGALLGKGETQGL
-366 LTSKAGVA
+366 LTPKAGVG
-374 KLVALRSVSMK
+374 KLVTLRNVSTK
-385 KVPTVN
+385 KVPTIS

-398 GTNQTQKTT
+398 GTNQIQKTT
-407 SSPDVTLGTSPGT
+407 PSPDVTLGTNPATG
-420 EDIQFPTQIP
+420 DIQFPTQKIP

-442 RKMSFDLDKSDV
+442 RKMSFDLIDKSDV

-465 AGFHAIKD
+465 AGFHTIKD

-628 LEAVGLQDIAPSPAA
+628 LEAVGLQDIAPSPAS

-671 LQVKKAEAEPTQDEK
+671 LQVKKAETEPTRDEEK
-686 TVPPTK
+686 TVPPAK
-692 PETQAKAR
+692 PEIQAKAL
-700 RTPGDAIPQ
+700 GGLSDVVPQ
-709 RADHKVADTIDQ
+709 RADHKVVDTIDQ
-721 LITRVVGGSLSP
+721 LVTRVVGGSLSP

-742 PAYWFLSDDSSLEYK
+742 PAYWFLSDDNSLEYK
-757 YYKLKLAEVQRMS
+757 YYKLKLAEMQRMS
-770 QTLPGADQKPTSAEC
+770 QTLPGSDQKPMAAEC
-785 AVRAMLYARAIQSL
+785 AVRAMLYARAVRSL

-811 LCAHGLRGWKA
+811 LRAQGLRGWKV
-822 RRATAGTQAL
+822 RRATTGTQTL

-837 RLKHHGRQAPGS
+837 RLKHHGRQAPGFL
-849 SQGKLPQPDGNA
+849 QGKLPQPDGND

-867 PGPAGPSGDP
+867 PDPARPSPRDP
-877 SPEASG
+877 SPEASD
-883 PSPKAADVDVTEGP
+883 PSLKPVGVDVSEAP
-897 QTSPCPSADVDLKTM
+897 QTSSPCPSTDIDVKTM

-959 KVYELCPSICFT
+959 KVFELCPSICFSS
-971 SPPLNLHAGEGA
+971 SPLTLQANESA
-983 DSQESPLEPMVG
+983 DSQESPLEPMEG
-995 GGEFEDEPPQH
+995 EGEFEDEPPQH
-1006 EVEPESPDMVP
+1006 EAELESPVMP
-1017 GDADGED
+1017 E
-1024 EDEDEEEEEAPTPGG
+1024 EDEDEEDEEEEDEEGGEEVPTPGE
-1039 ASRRAG
+1039 ASRPMG
-1045 GAATSQGSAA
+1045 GSTKSECSEG
-1055 SPPDDGI
+1055 SPPADGL
-1062 LSEAVDDGQAGA
+1062 LSEVAEDGPAGA
-1074 PAPSQASSGACF
+1074 PALSQASSGACF

-1097 LPRGCVSS
+1097 VGMIPAPKRLCLIQEPKVHEPVRIAYDRPRGRPVSKK
-1105 RSPKKPKDFD
+1105 KKPKDFD
-1115 FAQQKLTDKN
+1115 FTQQKLTDKN

-1140 GLGSCGEGIREPVSV
+1140 GLGSCGKGIREPVSV
-1155 GTASAGEGLGADGQE
+1155 GTASEGEGLGADGQE

>member
-1 SLIPQTQV
+1 M
-9 PEGGAKVTGPAPQHP
+9 
-24 LPPRTRGNSVA
+24 
-35 VASYPVFAAT
+35 AT
-45 WGKGKAE
+45 
-52 RTNRGAAVA
+52 
-61 SSPPFLSRFPLPPPS
+61 
-76 GGKLFC
+76 
-82 LGSIHAR
+82 
-89 RRGQCA
+89 
-95 CPAGLSGYRLR
+95 
-106 GAALRSSWLICMS
+106 
-119 PPRAAAAAVVVVVVP
+119 
-134 APRAVASGNMAARR
+134 RR

-158 QDKANRYHLDPSGEA
+158 QEKAKRYHMDPSGEA

-183 DMYDDIHSDSRYSV
+183 DLLRTVPRARADMFDDIHSDSRYTL

-202 HPRDTGREGLRGDI
+202 HPRDTGREGLRSDV

-221 FRSNNPS
+221 FRSSNPS
-228 LSDDN
+228 VSEDS
-233 YFRKECGRYLE
+233 YFRKECGRDLE
-244 FSHPDSRDQVFGH
+244 FSHTDSRDQVFGH

-275 WEQDFGHPV
+275 WEQDFGHSV

-290 SQEYN
+290 SQEYS

-303 AVGSSRLI
+303 DFGSSRLI

-317 KESRDYDVDR
+317 KESRDYDVDH

-336 GSGQVQGRGRGLNIA
+336 GSSQVQGRGRGLNIV
-351 DQESALLGKGETQGP
+351 DQEGALLGKGETQGL
-366 LTSKAGVA
+366 LTPKAGVG
-374 KLVALRSVSMK
+374 KLVTLRSVSTK
-385 KVPTVN
+385 KVPTVS

-398 GTNQTQKTT
+398 GTNQIQKTT
-407 SSPDVTLGTSPGT
+407 PSSDVTLGTNPGT
-420 EDIQFPTQIP
+420 EDVQFPTQKIP

-442 RKMSFDLDKSDV
+442 RKMSFDLIDKSDV

-465 AGFHAIKD
+465 AGFHTIKD

-671 LQVKKAEAEPTQDEK
+671 LQVKKAEPEPARDEEK
-686 TVPPTK
+686 TVPPAK
-692 PETQAKAR
+692 PEIQAKA
-700 RTPGDAIPQ
+700 PSGLSDEVPQ
-709 RADHKVADTIDQ
+709 RADHKVVDIIDQ
-721 LITRVVGGSLSP
+721 LVSRVVGGSLSP

-757 YYKLKLAEVQRMS
+757 YYKLKLAEMQRMS
-770 QTLPGADQKPTSAEC
+770 QTMPGADQKPMAAEC
-785 AVRAMLYARAIQSL
+785 AVRAMLYARAVRSL

-811 LCAHGLRGWKA
+811 LRAQGLRGWKA
-822 RRATAGTQAL
+822 
-832 LSSGT
+832 
-837 RLKHHGRQAPGS
+837 PGS
-849 SQGKLPQPDGNA
+849 LQGKLPQPDGNA
-861 AAKDCP
+861 AAKDCLP
-867 PGPAGPSGDP
+867 DPAGPSPQDP

-883 PSPKAADVDVTEGP
+883 PSPKPAGVDVPEAP
-897 QTSPCPSADVDLKTM
+897 QSSSPCPSSDVDTKTM

-959 KVYELCPSICFT
+959 KVFELCPSICFT
-971 SPPLNLHAGEGA
+971 SSPLNLRASESA
-983 DSQESPLEPMVG
+983 DSQESPLEPMEG
-995 GGEFEDEPPQH
+995 EGEFEDEPPQH
-1006 EVEPESPDMVP
+1006 EAELESPEVIP
-1017 GDADGED
+1017 EED
-1024 EDEDEEEEEAPTPGG
+1024 EEDEEEEEDEEGDEEAPTPGG
-1039 ASRRAG
+1039 ASRLAG
-1045 GAATSQGSAA
+1045 ESTKSEGSEGS
-1055 SPPDDGI
+1055 SPADGL
-1062 LSEAVDDGQAGA
+1062 LSEVAEDGSVGT
-1074 PAPSQASSGACF
+1074 PALSQASSGACF

-1097 LPRGCVSS
+1097 VGMIPAPKRLCLIEEPKVHEPVRIAYDRPRGRPVSKK
-1105 RSPKKPKDFD
+1105 KKPKDLD

-1140 GLGSCGEGIREPVSV
+1140 GLGSCGKGIREPVSV
-1155 GTASAGEGLGADGQE
+1155 GTASEGEGLGADGQE

>member
-1 SLIPQTQV
+1 MASQARPSRCGGGRV
-9 PEGGAKVTGPAPQHP
+9 PAGLAWVTGCGLRGPAPP
-24 LPPRTRGNSVA
+24 FSLPQ
-35 VASYPVFAAT
+35 
-45 WGKGKAE
+45 
-52 RTNRGAAVA
+52 
-61 SSPPFLSRFPLPPPS
+61 
-76 GGKLFC
+76 
-82 LGSIHAR
+82 
-89 RRGQCA
+89 RRGDGG
-95 CPAGLSGYRLR
+95 PRLER
-106 GAALRSSWLICMS
+106 LI
-119 PPRAAAAAVVVVVVP
+119 
-134 APRAVASGNMAARR
+134 GQNNMAARR
-148 IAQETFDAVL
+148 ITQETFDAVL
-158 QDKANRYHLDPSGEA
+158 QEKAKRYHVDTSGEA
-173 VGEALQFKAQ
+173 VSDTLQFKAQ
-183 DMYDDIHSDSRYSV
+183 DLLRAVPRSRAEMYDDVHSDGRYSLS
-197 GGSIA
+197 GSVA
-202 HPRDTGREGLRGDI
+202 HSRDAGREGLRSDV

-221 FRSNNPS
+221 FRSSNPS
-228 LSDDN
+228 ISDDS
-233 YFRKECGRYLE
+233 YFRKECGRDLE
-244 FSHPDSRDQVFGH
+244 FSHSDSREQVIGH

-264 SQDWKFALRGS
+264 SQDWKFTLRGS
-275 WEQDFGHPV
+275 WEQDFGQPI

-295 FGPSALLG
+295 FGPSAVLG
-303 AVGSSRLI
+303 DFGSSRLM

-317 KESRDYDVDR
+317 KESRDYDVDH

-336 GSGQVQGRGRGLNIA
+336 GSSQVQARGRALNIV
-351 DQESALLGKGETQGP
+351 DQEGSLLGKGETQGL
-366 LTSKAGVA
+366 LTAKGGVG
-374 KLVALRSVSMK
+374 KLVTLRNVSTK
-385 KVPTVN
+385 KIPTMN

-398 GTNQTQKTT
+398 GTNQIQKTT
-407 SSPDVTLGTSPGT
+407 PSPDVTLVTNPGT
-420 EDIQFPTQIP
+420 EDIQFPIQKIP
-430 LGLNLKDIRLPR
+430 LGLDLKNLRLPR
-442 RKMSFDLDKSDV
+442 RKMSFDIIDKSDV

-465 AGFHAIKD
+465 AGFHTIKD
-473 DVKFSQL
+473 DIKFSQL

-585 MKTLSNPLD
+585 MKTLTNPLD
-594 LAVALETTNSLCR
+594 LALALETTNSLCR

-671 LQVKKAEAEPTQDEK
+671 LQVKKAEPEPAREEEK
-686 TVPPTK
+686 MIPSIK
-692 PETQAKAR
+692 PEIQAKA
-700 RTPGDAIPQ
+700 PSSLSDAVPQ
-709 RADHKVADTIDQ
+709 RADHKVVGTIDQ
-721 LITRVVGGSLSP
+721 LVKRVIEGSLSP
-733 KERALLKED
+733 KERTLLKED
-742 PAYWFLSDDSSLEYK
+742 PAYWFLSDENSLEYK
-757 YYKLKLAEVQRMS
+757 YYKLKLAEMQRMS
-770 QTLPGADQKPTSAEC
+770 HNLRGADQKPTSAEC
-785 AVRAMLYARAIQSL
+785 AVRAMLYARAVRNL
-799 KKRLLPGRRRGL
+799 KKKLLPWQRRGL
-811 LCAHGLRGWKA
+811 LHAQGLRGWKA
-822 RRATAGTQAL
+822 RRATTGTQTL

-837 RLKHHGRQAPGS
+837 RLKHHGRQAPGL
-849 SQGKLPQPDGNA
+849 SQAKPSLRDRND

-867 PGPAGPSGDP
+867 PDPARP
-877 SPEASG
+877 SPQDSSAEASG
-883 PSPKAADVDVTEGP
+883 PSPKLAGVDISAAP
-897 QTSPCPSADVDLKTM
+897 QTSSPCPSTDIDMKTL
-912 ETAEKLAKFVA
+912 ETAEKLARFVA

-959 KVYELCPSICFT
+959 KVFELCPSICFT
-971 SPPLNLHAGEGA
+971 SSPHNLHTGGP
-983 DSQESPLEPMVG
+983 DTTGSQESPMDLMEG
-995 GGEFEDEPPQH
+995 EGEFEGEPPPRGAELESL
-1006 EVEPESPDMVP
+1006 EVMP
-1017 GDADGED
+1017 
-1024 EDEDEEEEEAPTPGG
+1024 EEEEEDDDEDGGEEAPASGGTGKSGGSTP
-1039 ASRRAG
+1039 A
-1045 GAATSQGSAA
+1045 
-1055 SPPDDGI
+1055 DG
-1062 LSEAVDDGQAGA
+1062 LPSEAAEEDLAGA
-1074 PAPSQASSGACF
+1074 PALSQASAGTCF
-1086 PRKRVS
+1086 PRKRIS

-1097 LPRGCVSS
+1097 VGMIPAPKRVCLIQEPKVHEPVRIAYDRPRGRPMSKK
-1105 RSPKKPKDFD
+1105 KKPKDLD

-1140 GLGSCGEGIREPVSV
+1140 GLGSLGKGIREPVSV
-1155 GTASAGEGLGADGQE
+1155 GTPSEGEGLGADGQE

>member
-1 SLIPQTQV
+1 ML
-9 PEGGAKVTGPAPQHP
+9 
-24 LPPRTRGNSVA
+24 
-35 VASYPVFAAT
+35 AT
-45 WGKGKAE
+45 NTDWQK
-52 RTNRGAAVA
+52 
-61 SSPPFLSRFPLPPPS
+61 
-76 GGKLFC
+76 
-82 LGSIHAR
+82 
-89 RRGQCA
+89 
-95 CPAGLSGYRLR
+95 
-106 GAALRSSWLICMS
+106 ALRCIKHFCCLVIRGLFVCTVCILWSK
-119 PPRAAAAAVVVVVVP
+119 VP
-134 APRAVASGNMAARR
+134 FGFFFFFFEWFISDLLRAVPRSRA
-148 IAQETFDAVL
+148 E
-158 QDKANRYHLDPSGEA
+158 
-173 VGEALQFKAQ
+173 
-183 DMYDDIHSDSRYSV
+183 MYDDVHSDSRYSLS
-197 GGSIA
+197 GSVA
-202 HPRDTGREGLRGDI
+202 HSRDTGREGLRSDV

-221 FRSNNPS
+221 FRSSNPS
-228 LSDDN
+228 ISDDS
-233 YFRKECGRYLE
+233 YFRKECGRDLE
-244 FSHPDSRDQVFGH
+244 FSHSDSRDQVIGH

-284 SQESSW
+284 SQESSSW
-290 SQEYN
+290 SQEYS
-295 FGPSALLG
+295 FGPSAVLG
-303 AVGSSRLI
+303 DFGSSRLI

-317 KESRDYDVDR
+317 KESRDYDVDH

-336 GSGQVQGRGRGLNIA
+336 GSSQVQARGRALNIV
-351 DQESALLGKGETQGP
+351 DQEGSLLGKGESQGL
-366 LTSKAGVA
+366 LTAKGGVG
-374 KLVALRSVSMK
+374 KLVTLRNVSTK
-385 KVPTVN
+385 KIPTMN

-398 GTNQTQKTT
+398 GTNQIQKTT
-407 SSPDVTLGTSPGT
+407 PSPDVTLGTNPGT
-420 EDIQFPTQIP
+420 EDIQFPIQKIP
-430 LGLNLKDIRLPR
+430 LGLDLKNLRLPR
-442 RKMSFDLDKSDV
+442 RKMSFDIIDKSDV

-465 AGFHAIKD
+465 AGFHTIKD
-473 DVKFSQL
+473 DIKFSQL

-594 LAVALETTNSLCR
+594 LALALETTNSLCR

-671 LQVKKAEAEPTQDEK
+671 LQVKKAEPEPTREEEK
-686 TVPPTK
+686 MIPPTK
-692 PETQAKAR
+692 PEIQAKA
-700 RTPGDAIPQ
+700 PSSLSDAVPQ
-709 RADHKVADTIDQ
+709 RADHKVVGTIDQ
-721 LITRVVGGSLSP
+721 LVKRVIEGSLSP
-733 KERALLKED
+733 KERTLLKED
-742 PAYWFLSDDSSLEYK
+742 PAYWFLSDENSLEYK
-757 YYKLKLAEVQRMS
+757 YYKLKLAEMQRMS
-770 QTLPGADQKPTSAEC
+770 QNLRGADQKPTSAEC
-785 AVRAMLYARAIQSL
+785 AVRAMLYARAVRNL
-799 KKRLLPGRRRGL
+799 KKKLLPWQRRGL
-811 LCAHGLRGWKA
+811 LRAQGLRGWKA
-822 RRATAGTQAL
+822 RRATTGTQTL

-837 RLKHHGRQAPGS
+837 RLKHHGRQTPGL
-849 SQGKLPQPDGNA
+849 SQAKPSLPDRNDA
-861 AAKDCP
+861 ANKDCLP
-867 PGPAGPSGDP
+867 DPVGPSPQDP
-877 SPEASG
+877 SSEASG
-883 PSPKAADVDVTEGP
+883 PSPKPAGVDISEAP
-897 QTSPCPSADVDLKTM
+897 QTSSPCPSADIDMKTM
-912 ETAEKLAKFVA
+912 ETAEKLARFVA

-959 KVYELCPSICFT
+959 KVFELCPSICFT
-971 SPPLNLHAGEGA
+971 SSPHNLHTGGGDTAG
-983 DSQESPLEPMVG
+983 SQESPVDLME
-995 GGEFEDEPPQH
+995 GEGECEDEPPPR
-1006 EVEPESPDMVP
+1006 EAELESPEVMP
-1017 GDADGED
+1017 EEED
-1024 EDEDEEEEEAPTPGG
+1024 EDDEDGREEAPAPGG
-1039 ASRRAG
+1039 AGKSEGSTPADGLPSEAAEDDLAG
-1045 GAATSQGSAA
+1045 TPALSQATSGT
-1055 SPPDDGI
+1055 
-1062 LSEAVDDGQAGA
+1062 
-1074 PAPSQASSGACF
+1074 CF
-1086 PRKRVS
+1086 PRKRIS

-1097 LPRGCVSS
+1097 VGMIPAPKRVCLIQEPKVHEPVRIAYDRPRGRPMSKK
-1105 RSPKKPKDFD
+1105 KKPKDLD

-1140 GLGSCGEGIREPVSV
+1140 GLGSLGKGIREPVSV
-1155 GTASAGEGLGADGQE
+1155 GTPSEGEGLGADGQE

>member
-1 SLIPQTQV
+1 
-9 PEGGAKVTGPAPQHP
+9 
-24 LPPRTRGNSVA
+24 
-35 VASYPVFAAT
+35 
-45 WGKGKAE
+45 
-52 RTNRGAAVA
+52 
-61 SSPPFLSRFPLPPPS
+61 
-76 GGKLFC
+76 
-82 LGSIHAR
+82 
-89 RRGQCA
+89 
-95 CPAGLSGYRLR
+95 
-106 GAALRSSWLICMS
+106 
-119 PPRAAAAAVVVVVVP
+119 
-134 APRAVASGNMAARR
+134 MAARR

-158 QDKANRYHLDPSGEA
+158 QEKANRYHMDPSGEA

-183 DMYDDIHSDSRYSV
+183 DLIRTLPRVRADMYDDIHSDSRYTL
-197 GGSIA
+197 GGSVA
-202 HPRDTGREGLRGDI
+202 HSRDAGREGLRSDV

-221 FRSNNPS
+221 FRSSNPS
-228 LSDDN
+228 VSEDN
-233 YFRKECGRYLE
+233 YYRKECGRDLE
-244 FSHPDSRDQVFGH
+244 FSHPDSRDQAFGH
-257 RKLGHFR
+257 RKLGYFR
-264 SQDWKFALRGS
+264 SPDWKFTLRGS

-284 SQESSW
+284 SQELSW

-295 FGPSALLG
+295 FGPSSLLG
-303 AVGSSRLI
+303 DFGSSRLI

-317 KESRDYDVDR
+317 KESRDYDVDH

-336 GSGQVQGRGRGLNIA
+336 GSSQVQGRGRGLNIV
-351 DQESALLGKGETQGP
+351 DQESALLGKGESQGL
-366 LTSKAGVA
+366 LTPKAGLG
-374 KLVALRSVSMK
+374 KLVTLRNVSTK
-385 KVPTVN
+385 KIPTVN

-398 GTNQTQKTT
+398 GTNQIQKTT
-407 SSPDVTLGTSPGT
+407 PSSDVTLGTNPGT
-420 EDIQFPTQIP
+420 EDIQFPTQKIP
-430 LGLNLKDIRLPR
+430 LGLNLKDARLPR
-442 RKMSFDLDKSDV
+442 RKMSFDLIDKSDV

-465 AGFHAIKD
+465 AGFHTIKD

-576 CNAYELSVK
+576 CNAYELSIK

-671 LQVKKAEAEPTQDEK
+671 LQVKKPETEPTQDEK
-686 TVPPTK
+686 TISPAQ
-692 PETQAKAR
+692 PEIQPKALS
-700 RTPGDAIPQ
+700 GLSDAIPQ
-709 RADHKVADTIDQ
+709 RADHKMVDTIDQ
-721 LITRVVGGSLSP
+721 LVTRVIGGSMSP
-733 KERALLKED
+733 KERAHLKED

-757 YYKLKLAEVQRMS
+757 YYKLKLAEAQRIS
-770 QTLPGADQKPTSAEC
+770 QTSPGMGQKPMAAEC
-785 AVRAMLYARAIQSL
+785 AVRAMLYARAVQSL
-799 KKRLLPGRRRGL
+799 KKRLLPGRRRKLLRAQGL
-811 LCAHGLRGWKA
+811 QGWKM
-822 RRATAGTQAL
+822 RRATTGTQTL

-837 RLKHHGRQAPGS
+837 RVKHHIRQAPGS
-849 SQGKLPQPDGNA
+849 SQGKLPQPDAND
-861 AAKDCP
+861 AAKDCLP
-867 PGPAGPSGDP
+867 DPAGPSPQDL
-877 SPEASG
+877 SSEAAG
-883 PSPKAADVDVTEGP
+883 PSPKPEEMNISEAP
-897 QTSPCPSADVDLKTM
+897 QSSSPCLSADVDAKTM

-931 FSIENST
+931 FSIENSI

-959 KVYELCPSICFT
+959 KVFELCPSICFT
-971 SPPLNLHAGEGA
+971 SSPLNPHA
-983 DSQESPLEPMVG
+983 SESSLEPMEEE
-995 GGEFEDEPPQH
+995 GEFADEPPQQ
-1006 EVEPESPDMVP
+1006 EVELESLEVMPD
-1017 GDADGED
+1017 E
-1024 EDEDEEEEEAPTPGG
+1024 EEEEEDEEEEEGGEEAPTPEGSSK
-1039 ASRRAG
+1039 AVEE
-1045 GAATSQGSAA
+1045 AAKSEGSEG
-1055 SPPDDGI
+1055 SPRTDG
-1062 LSEAVDDGQAGA
+1062 LPSEAAEDGPAGTSA
-1074 PAPSQASSGACF
+1074 LSQSSSGACF

-1097 LPRGCVSS
+1097 VGMIPAPKRLCLIQEPKVHEPVRIAYDRPRGRPMSKK
-1105 RSPKKPKDFD
+1105 KKPKDFD

-1140 GLGSCGEGIREPVSV
+1140 GLGSCGKGIREPVGM
-1155 GTASAGEGLGADGQE
+1155 GTASEGEGLGADGQE
-1170 HKEDTFDVFRQR
+1170 HKEDTFEVFRQR